1 MEEQNNIEQEAPI
14 LFGLEKKQSLE
25 VPKNYFNELPSELSK
40 IANNKTK
47 SSVLSFNKN
56 WIYTIAI
63 AASIIVGA
71 FIIVPTEKA
80 LNEEVIAYNNSFNN
94 LTAED
99 FELFMLVEENDYL
112 TSNVDFD
119 DTEELQF
126 FASELQKPL
135 KTIEITEEDFE
146 DYFESEIEDY

>member
-1 MEEQNNIEQEAPI
+1 MEEQSNIEQEAPI
-14 LFGLEKKQSLE
+14 LFSLEKRQSLE
-25 VPKNYFNELPSELSK
+25 VPKNYFSELPHELLK
-40 IANNKTK
+40 IADNKTK
-47 SSVLSFNKN
+47 SKVVSFNKN
-56 WIYTIAI
+56 WIYAIAI
-63 AASIIVGA
+63 AASIIAGA
-71 FIIVPTEKA
+71 FIMIPTEKA
-80 LNEEVIAYNNSFNN
+80 VNIEVIAYNNNFNN

-99 FELFMLVEENDYL
+99 FELLMLVEETDYL

-146 DYFESEIEDY
+146 NYFESEIEDY